1 MKIKRILV
9 YILLFGSALSSFI
22 FSKINMPLISI
33 FFNVLT
39 AFSSAATIHMQVLT
53 GSKSGKASRY
63 FNLWIYCFL
72 ASLFFGISQLIRG
85 LDRHFEFLE
94 QSSDIFFIQ
103 GPYFLSGFCICL
115 LSISLILS
123 LKQDKGSSAMSAGMF
138 FLYILFLLVFVT
150 TIFWD
155 KAVFLFENNL
165 HYANYFVIAMDII
178 MLIAAVIFLFSTSFS
193 PIQTHLKLIF
203 LGVSLFLIRDI
214 GSLYT
219 ETPLFSKLDPHQSI
233 FGLPFV
239 LFAVA
244 SLQKVSETD
253 SFSSSSG
260 KENRN
265 VHFMQTLIIL
275 PLLFY
280 PILSGKVIPT
290 LIGSCLIAFYLLIGS
305 IARNNVSGYRFIEM
319 EKCINHALD
328 ELVKQRTSELTELN
342 MALERQ
348 SLIDPLTGIYNR
360 RHYIQSLDTM
370 IGRGMFFHII
380 AISINRLR
388 LIGDTYGHNIGDF
401 IVQTAASRIREVLLE
416 KDNLFYV
423 ANNEFA
429 VLSPGSVNKTELNRY
444 LTSIMSKVGE
454 PIEIHSYQFVM
465 EVSISVTAHP
475 KYADTRENL
484 MKYSE
489 MALRRAKKDSMP
501 SCIFFDDEMKLEIDR
516 RKRIELSFKSAD
528 PEKEMEVLYQPQFDI
543 TEKRL
548 IGIETFLVWNH
559 PAEGPIYLGEL
570 LSLIENYDLIISA
583 GSYALNKI
591 FADIR
596 RWNKKYETELK
607 VSINIPAKQLR
618 YPFFLRDFID
628 KMNQADVPPKWI
640 ELEVSENTVM
650 LSFDYIVDFF
660 KEIAASGI
668 CVSMDEFGEG
678 YSSLSAIKQLNIHRL
693 KISESLT
700 RNILT
705 KKGRTIVR
713 AIVMMA
719 EGLGLEVM
727 ADNVDSKEELMALS
741 KLGCRKIQGNCLGV
755 PVSAKVFELLY
766 LQNEN
771 LKK

>member
-1 MKIKRILV
+1 M
-9 YILLFGSALSSFI
+9 
-22 FSKINMPLISI
+22 
-33 FFNVLT
+33 
-39 AFSSAATIHMQVLT
+39 
-53 GSKSGKASRY
+53 
-63 FNLWIYCFL
+63 FL
-72 ASLFFGISQLIRG
+72 
-85 LDRHFEFLE
+85 
-94 QSSDIFFIQ
+94 
-103 GPYFLSGFCICL
+103 
-115 LSISLILS
+115 
-123 LKQDKGSSAMSAGMF
+123 
-138 FLYILFLLVFVT
+138 LYILFLLVFVM

-155 KAVFLFENNL
+155 KAVFVFENNL
-165 HYANYFVIAMDII
+165 HYTSYFIIAMDVII
-178 MLIAAVIFLFSTSFS
+178 LIAAVIFLFSTAFS
-193 PIQTHLKLIF
+193 PVQTHLKLIF
-203 LGVSLFLIRDI
+203 LGVSLFLVRDI
-214 GSLYT
+214 GSLYI
-219 ETPLFSKLDPHQSI
+219 ETPFFLKLDPHQSI
-233 FGLPFV
+233 FGFPFV

-253 SFSSSSG
+253 SFSSLSG
-260 KENRN
+260 KESRN
-265 VHFMQTLIIL
+265 VYFMQTLIVL

-290 LIGSCLIAFYLLIGS
+290 LIGGGLIAFYLLIGS

-319 EKCINHALD
+319 EKRINHALD
-328 ELVKQRTSELTELN
+328 ELVKQRTAELTQLN

-360 RHYIQSLDTM
+360 RHYIQSLDTV
-370 IGRGMFFHII
+370 IGRGIFFHII
-380 AISINRLR
+380 AVSINRLR
-388 LIGDTYGHNIGDF
+388 LIGDTYGHTIGDF
-401 IVQTAASRIREVLLE
+401 IVQTAASRISEVLLE
-416 KDNLFYV
+416 KDSLFYI

-429 VLSPGSVNKTELNRY
+429 VLSPGSVNKAELNRY
-444 LTSIMSKVGE
+444 LAQIMSKVGE
-454 PIEIHSYQFVM
+454 PIEIHSYQFIM
-465 EVSISVTAHP
+465 EVSISVIPHP

-489 MALRRAKKDSMP
+489 MALRRAKKDFMP
-501 SCIFFDDEMKLEIDR
+501 SCIFFDDEMKQEIDR
-516 RKRIELSFKSAD
+516 RKRLDLAFRSVD

-543 TEKRL
+543 SAKRL
-548 IGIETFLVWNH
+548 IGMESFLVWNH
-559 PAEGPIYLGEL
+559 PTEGPIYLSEL
-570 LSLIENYDLIISA
+570 LSLIEGYDFIFSV

-591 FADIR
+591 FTDIR
-596 RWNKKYETELK
+596 QWNEKYEAELK

-618 YPFFLRDFID
+618 YPFFLRDFIY
-628 KMNQADVPPKWI
+628 KMDQADISPKWI

-705 KKGRTIVR
+705 EKGRTIVR

-727 ADNVDSKEELMALS
+727 ADDVNSKEELMALS
-741 KLGCRKIQGNCLGV
+741 KLGCSKIQGNCLGV
-755 PVSAKVFELLY
+755 PVSAKVFEMLY